1 MHVCLYRSGVN
12 LGAMLQVLSAVF
24 LETES
29 LSFVLIKQAR
39 PAGVPESC
47 LSLPP
52 AQGLQEHAT
61 ACEFGGLKRG
71 LHPCLTSILL
81 SYLFLGPSF

>member
-1 MHVCLYRSGVN
+1 MHACLYRSGVN
-12 LGAMLQVLSAVF
+12 LGAVLQVLSAVL

-29 LSFVLIKQAR
+29 LSFMLTKQAGLAR
-39 PAGVPESC
+39 APESC

-61 ACEFGGLKRG
+61 ACEFWGLN
-71 LHPCLTSILL
+71 
-81 SYLFLGPSF
+81 

>member
-1 MHVCLYRSGVN
+1 MQVCLYRSGVN
-12 LGAMLQVLSAVF
+12 LGASLQVFSAVF

-29 LSFVLIKQAR
+29 LSFVLTKQAGL
-39 PAGVPESC
+39 AGAPESC

-61 ACEFGGLKRG
+61 ACEFWGLNWG
-71 LHPCLTSILL
+71 LHPSSTSILL
-81 SYLFLGPSF
+81 NYLFLGPSF